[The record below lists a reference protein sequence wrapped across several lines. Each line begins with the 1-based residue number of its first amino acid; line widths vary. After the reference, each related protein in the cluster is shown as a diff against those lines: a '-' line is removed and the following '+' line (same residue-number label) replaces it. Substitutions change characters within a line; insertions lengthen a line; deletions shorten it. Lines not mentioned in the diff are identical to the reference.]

1 MNMSVND
8 SGKVG
13 RSGFFVL
20 FASRLNGKWKLGW

>member
-13 RSGFFVL
+13 GLVSL
-20 FASRLNGKWKLGW
+20 CCLLLDLMENGN